1 MFLLPILVLS
11 SARLQG
17 EPNVITVHADRPSH
31 PISRDLFGVF
41 FEEINHAGD
50 GGLNAELVRNFNFH
64 EPLRDNQLP
73 GWTVV
78 GNGTA
83 GTVLTGYGEVDVQRA
98 TPGDALVGASNGGY
112 WGIPVTAGSKYRFA
126 LSCQRRAG
134 TPIVLRLVDAN
145 GRVCGSA
152 TAVPSEAFS
161 IVKGTIAS
169 NRTEKSAR
177 LEFGITAAGAA
188 ALKSVSLQPLTT
200 WKGHGLRPDLASM
213 VDELRPAFVRFPGGC
228 YVEGGAHLKDRF
240 KWETT
245 IVDPAQ
251 RPGHLNQ
258 TWGYWS
264 TDGLGYHEY
273 LQWCEDMGAQALFV
287 VNCGFSHQDTV
298 AIKELGPYVINTLD
312 ALEYALGPADRGLGA
327 VRARRGHPAPF
338 PLKYVEIGNE
348 NGQGWPTGGSPAE
361 YAEHYKDFADAIKS
375 KYPQLTLIADT
386 RRAANAEL
394 VDDHYYNSP
403 SWFWRNVGIY
413 DHTPRTGPKVYVGEF
428 AVTSNCGKGNL
439 RAALGEAAFMTGLE
453 RNSDL
458 VQMASYAPL
467 FVNVNN
473 RAWNPDAICFDGD
486 QSYGTPSYYVQ
497 SLFGA
502 NRADTLLPTDSPSLV
517 AEDSFTG
524 GVGLGT
530 WETSAEF
537 KDLSVSTGGKTL
549 YASDFT
555 SKGGDWHPAT
565 GEWAAADGVYRQ
577 TSAAQNVRSYLQ
589 VPELSDLGDCT
600 IRVKA
605 RKLSG
610 VEGFL

>member
-240 KWETT
+240 KWDTT
-245 IVDPAQ
+245 STCSGARTWERRLSSSSIAGSRTRTRSRSRSSARTSLTPWTRSNTRWAPPTAGSAPCVPDAAIRHRFRLSTLKSATRTAKGGQPEAP
-251 RPGHLNQ
+251 RPN
-258 TWGYWS
+258 TRS
-264 TDGLGYHEY
+264 TTKIL
-273 LQWCEDMGAQALFV
+273 
-287 VNCGFSHQDTV
+287 
-298 AIKELGPYVINTLD
+298 
-312 ALEYALGPADRGLGA
+312 
-327 VRARRGHPAPF
+327 
-338 PLKYVEIGNE
+338 
-348 NGQGWPTGGSPAE
+348 PTRSSPS
-361 YAEHYKDFADAIKS
+361 I
-375 KYPQLTLIADT
+375 
-386 RRAANAEL
+386 R
-394 VDDHYYNSP
+394 NSP
-403 SWFWRNVGIY
+403 SSPTRA
-413 DHTPRTGPKVYVGEF
+413 GPQMRSWS
-428 AVTSNCGKGNL
+428 TTTITIR
-439 RAALGEAAFMTGLE
+439 RAG
-453 RNSDL
+453 
-458 VQMASYAPL
+458 
-467 FVNVNN
+467 
-473 RAWNPDAICFDGD
+473 
-486 QSYGTPSYYVQ
+486 
-497 SLFGA
+497 FG
-502 NRADTLLPTDSPSLV
+502 
-517 AEDSFTG
+517 
-524 GVGLGT
+524 
-530 WETSAEF
+530 ETSE
-537 KDLSVSTGGKTL
+537 STTTL
-549 YASDFT
+549 
-555 SKGGDWHPAT
+555 PAP
-565 GEWAAADGVYRQ
+565 GQR
-577 TSAAQNVRSYLQ
+577 
-589 VPELSDLGDCT
+589 
-600 IRVKA
+600 
-605 RKLSG
+605 
-610 VEGFL
+610 